1 MNYYIRKVVIQLLSK
16 VVSKEEALSKI
27 HDGQTIMFGDWHG
40 EFAPDEIIDGM
51 IEKGVKDIA
60 AIAVSAGMPDQGV
73 GKLIVEKRI
82 KSLITTHIGLNP
94 VAGEQM
100 LAGELEIE
108 FSPQGT
114 WAERVRCGGAGLG
127 GCLTPTGVGTEME
140 KGKQK
145 LTINGKEYIL
155 ELPLHADIAL
165 VKATK
170 ADTAGNISFR
180 MNSRATNSTIAYAA
194 DFVIVEVED
203 VVDVGELGP
212 EEIDVPAP
220 IVDMIYVKTGEKKP
234 LCPMWQRAKAKA
246 EAKAKAK
253 TEGGKK

>member
-1 MNYYIRKVVIQLLSK
+1 MLSK
-16 VVSKEEALSKI
+16 VVTKEEALAKI

-40 EFAPDEIIDGM
+40 EFAADELIDGM
-51 IEKGVKDIA
+51 LEKGVKDIG

-73 GKLIVEKRI
+73 GKLIVEKRV
-82 KSLITTHIGLNP
+82 KSIITTHIGLNP
-94 VAGEQM
+94 VARDQM
-100 LAGELEIE
+100 FAGELEVE

-114 WAERVRCGGAGLG
+114 WAERIRCGGAGLG
-127 GCLTPTGVGTEME
+127 GCLTPTGVGTEIE

-145 LTINGKEYIL
+145 LTINGKEYLL
-155 ELPLHADIAL
+155 ELPLRADIAL

-194 DFVIVEVED
+194 DFVIAEVED
-203 VVDVGELGP
+203 LVELGELSP

-220 IVDMIYVKTGEKKP
+220 IIDMVYVRTGEKKP

-246 EAKAKAK
+246 EAK
-253 TEGGKK
+253 GGTK

>member
-1 MNYYIRKVVIQLLSK
+1 MLSK
-16 VVSKEEALSKI
+16 VVTKEEALAKI
-27 HDGQTIMFGDWHG
+27 HDGQTMMFGDWHG
-40 EFAPDEIIDGM
+40 EFAADEIINGM
-51 IEKGVKDIA
+51 LEKGVKDIA

-73 GKLIVEKRI
+73 GKLIVAKRV

-94 VAGEQM
+94 VARDQM
-100 LAGELEIE
+100 FAGELNVE

-114 WAERVRCGGAGLG
+114 WAERIRCGGAGLG
-127 GCLTPTGVGTEME
+127 GCLTPTGVGTIIEE
-140 KGKQK
+140 GKQK
-145 LTINGKEYIL
+145 LTLNGKEYLL
-155 ELPLHADIAL
+155 ELPLRADVAL

-180 MNSRATNSTIAYAA
+180 MNSRATNSNIAYAA

-203 VVDVGELGP
+203 LVEVGELGP

-220 IVDMIYVKTGEKKP
+220 IVDMVYVRTGEKRP

-246 EAKAKAK
+246 EA
-253 TEGGKK
+253 TGGKR